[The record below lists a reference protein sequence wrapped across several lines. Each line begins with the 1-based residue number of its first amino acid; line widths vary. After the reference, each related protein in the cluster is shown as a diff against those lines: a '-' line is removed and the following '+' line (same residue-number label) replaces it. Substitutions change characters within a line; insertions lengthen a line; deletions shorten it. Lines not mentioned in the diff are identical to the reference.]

1 MKRNC
6 PDCGSEMVSTKRWK
20 SRPNPRTG
28 TCHNIVRFE
37 CEVCGMIDTVH
48 GNESADKFNQQA
60 AINEASDVLRA
71 GIEPPKHNL

>member
-1 MKRNC
+1 
-6 PDCGSEMVSTKRWK
+6 
-20 SRPNPRTG
+20 
-28 TCHNIVRFE
+28 
-37 CEVCGMIDTVH
+37 MIDTVH